1 MQRPDCAH
9 NTQGSRKFHHTSNV
23 LVTAASALGLVTCL
37 NACSLLDS
45 KSTANASRGEDEQGP
60 ASIDQLIDDHEKYE
74 ARLQQLENIVLH
86 AGNYQTAAN
95 GNNSLDPAIR
105 TSSAASAGSLAS
117 RPIEPVVI
125 MQPMEEMPAP
135 GKTRVSAAVTPAVQ
149 EEPVMAQLPA
159 RPRPASN
166 TGNWAINL
174 GSYSNR
180 KIADRMLEQFQRQ
193 DIAAELVP
201 TVVNNRTMYRLRIPG
216 FQTRQTAVAH
226 AESLQQ
232 RLGVADVWIKKM

>member
-1 MQRPDCAH
+1 LAI
-9 NTQGSRKFHHTSNV
+9 T
-23 LVTAASALGLVTCL
+23 VTALGLIACL

-45 KSTANASRGEDEQGP
+45 KSTANASRGQDEQGP

-74 ARLQQLENIVLH
+74 ARLQQLEDIILL
-86 AGNYQTAAN
+86 AGNYQSTVP

-105 TSSAASAGSLAS
+105 AGSVHSAGSLAS

-125 MQPMEEMPAP
+125 MQPMEAMPAP
-135 GKTRVSAAVTPAVQ
+135 GKTRVSTAVTPAVQ
-149 EEPVMAQLPA
+149 EQPVTAQLPA
-159 RPRPASN
+159 APPRPAGN

-174 GSYSNR
+174 GSYSSR
-180 KIADRMLEQFQRQ
+180 KVAERMLEKFHRQ
-193 DIAAELVP
+193 DIAAELV
-201 TVVNNRTMYRLRIPG
+201 TAVVNNRTMYRVQIPG